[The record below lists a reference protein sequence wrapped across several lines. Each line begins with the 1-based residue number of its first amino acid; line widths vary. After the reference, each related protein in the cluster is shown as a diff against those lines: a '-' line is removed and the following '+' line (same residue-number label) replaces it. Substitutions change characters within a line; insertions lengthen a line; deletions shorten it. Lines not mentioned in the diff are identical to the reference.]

1 MAGIKLKLNIGG
13 GGGNSTSISTPA
25 TATAATPGPLPTL
38 GAATPQSSKPK
49 IKFKSA
55 SKSVPPT
62 PAVETVPVVDAA
74 PKKTKAGRA
83 PKPSA
88 KLVEANRK
96 RTKEESDSEDELST
110 IKVQE
115 RLPPSKKIKLSLGG
129 VGSAAAHRTT
139 PTVLGM
145 PKIKAKGKPVP
156 RKKGEGYDSE
166 ASDREQDPTIEE
178 EFILRM
184 IPGEDCDY
192 LRQAIADKKIGV
204 PKKDGG
210 ADVYFRF
217 YDQELRRGTITIRG
231 RHYAATLVD
240 LPTIIEG
247 MKSWDKRGWWKTADI
262 CQMLLVFAPI
272 AREEEAKTIPLPKT
286 INPTTYQY
294 PHGLTP
300 PMHYAQKRR
309 FRKRIS
315 RTAIEAVE
323 DAVNQLMAA
332 DEDAIETKFDI
343 IDPDAGSRAGHS
355 PGSSPDPFG
364 DGEYSEDEDAE
375 GEADDGG
382 YFSHMN
388 GHNTIDAPAD
398 DMDLDLEADLE
409 AAMVE
414 QALESAT
421 PMSSGIVDTPT
432 NGDTPMPGDTSGH
445 EEPAEDSFESGDDDD
460 DDDDGEDDEI
470 DEDEKARI
478 AKLQTDR
485 EDIADLEKQFAEVQK
500 SLATQQNQILRK
512 RLEDQVRRIK
522 AELQLK
528 KSAMPAGEY
537 EDE

>member
-13 GGGNSTSISTPA
+13 GSNPTSTSTPV
-25 TATAATPGPLPTL
+25 TAAPAPLPTPA
-38 GAATPQSSKPK
+38 AATPQSSKPK

-55 SKSVPPT
+55 AKSVPPT
-62 PAVETVPVVDAA
+62 PAVETAPVVDPA

-110 IKVQE
+110 IKVQG

-129 VGSAAAHRTT
+129 VGSSAGPHRPT
-139 PTVLGM
+139 PTAMGM

-184 IPGEDCDY
+184 IPGDDCDY
-192 LRQAIADKKIGV
+192 LRQAIVEKKIGI

-262 CQMLLVFAPI
+262 CQMLLVFAAI
-272 AREEEAKTIPLPKT
+272 TREEEAKTIPLPKT
-286 INPTTYQY
+286 VNPTTYQY

-332 DEDAIETKFDI
+332 DEDAIETRFDI
-343 IDPDAGSRAGHS
+343 IDPDAGSRAG
-355 PGSSPDPFG
+355 SSPDPFG
-364 DGEYSEDEDAE
+364 DRDGYSEDEDAE
-375 GEADDGG
+375 GEADDPG

-388 GHNTIDAPAD
+388 GHGAVGVPAD

-409 AAMVE
+409 AAMEE
-414 QALESAT
+414 QALESVT
-421 PMSSGIVDTPT
+421 PMSFGVVDTPT
-432 NGDTPMPGDTSGH
+432 NEETSMPGDTSGH
-445 EEPAEDSFESGDDDD
+445 EAAEDSFESGDDD

-485 EDIADLEKQFAEVQK
+485 EDIADLEKQLIEVQK
-500 SLATQQNQILRK
+500 SLAIQQNQILRK
-512 RLEDQVRRIK
+512 RLEDQMRRIK